1 MKGVR
6 TQTPRN
12 QGSCLCLSVPAKKK
26 TYSVESRKVVQMNLF
41 AGRNRDADVESQ
53 LVDIVG
59 RKGGR
64 VGLGE

>member
-12 QGSCLCLSVPAKKK
+12 QGSCLCLSVPAKK

-64 VGLGE
+64 VRLGE